1 MVHVNYVAVL
11 VAAVAVFVLGWLWYS
26 PLLFFKPWMRLRG
39 MDPIAG
45 MAGAKMPG
53 GKLLVELV
61 RFLVLAC
68 VIARLVA
75 LLGVGTW
82 MAAVP
87 FGFLLWIGFPVIIL
101 TGSVLWENIPWKVA
115 AIHAGDWLVKMLVIP
130 IIVSVWSRGGI
141 LDQVAPPLEARQG
154 ARVILAGERKERFG
168 GAH

>member
-39 MDPIAG
+39 MDPIAA

-61 RFLVLAC
+61 RCLVLAC

-82 MAAVP
+82 MAAVH

-115 AIHAGDWLVKMLVIP
+115 AIHAGAWLAKVLGVP
-130 IIVSVWSRGGI
+130 IIAGGGGRGGS
-141 LDQVAPPLEARQG
+141 LDRDPSPLG
-154 ARVILAGERKERFG
+154 AR
-168 GAH
+168 